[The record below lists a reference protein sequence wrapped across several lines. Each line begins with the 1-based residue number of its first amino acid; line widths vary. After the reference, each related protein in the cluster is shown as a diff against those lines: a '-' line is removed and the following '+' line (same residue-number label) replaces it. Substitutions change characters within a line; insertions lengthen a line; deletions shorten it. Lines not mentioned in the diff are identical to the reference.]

1 MPEGIYNV
9 SCTEDKKGTFTPTKH
24 QIETLHT
31 FLNSKY
37 KGMLLY
43 HKLGSG
49 KTCTSIM
56 IADAMLK
63 KKKVNKIF
71 VLTPGSLRSGW
82 IDEYCQLCGDD
93 KRRLKDKYTFIT
105 YNYSVGNILPDFNN
119 SLVIIDEV
127 HNLINGAKNGS
138 KHPTLIYDKIAKAN
152 CRILALSGTPI
163 FNFVYEFALL
173 GNLLKPDGTFPEIRK
188 KTGIDTHIFMKLF
201 DINEDGTLIPKN
213 PTFIKRKLDG
223 IISYYPGAGE
233 EYVPE
238 IIEVEPI
245 KVEMTH
251 QQELNYWE
259 EKLKEEKLSR
269 PPRETLKYEKP
280 ALYEQLQ
287 KLYAMAQKNIL
298 SRKAS
303 NFFYPEEINDKPDMS
318 KPIQDLPN
326 VPNQGWIDKKMFSD
340 GQLTKIYST
349 KFAAFLTNLVAHL
362 NQKHVLFTTFKDKA
376 GVYLIKN
383 ILNMCG
389 ISSEIFS
396 GDLDDSQRKSLLRRF
411 NSEKNKYGDII
422 RILLVTEA
430 GAEGIS
436 ILDARHMHILESS
449 NRINKTIQAI
459 GRVARFK
466 SHMRLPP
473 AERNIKV
480 WRYWSVAS
488 PGEITIQKEIINRD
502 GEKEKINQ
510 IISDKKAIDEILY
523 EKGMKTVRG
532 INSFLKLLEN
542 NSVTKSHLEK

>member
-1 MPEGIYNV
+1 MPKGIYNV
-9 SCTEDKKGTFTPTKH
+9 KCTEDKKGTFTPTKH
-24 QIETLHT
+24 QLDTLQA

-63 KKKVNKIF
+63 EKKVNKIF

-82 IDEYCQLCGDD
+82 LEEYCQLCGDD
-93 KRRLKDKYTFIT
+93 KKTLEDKYTFIT
-105 YNYSVGNILPDFNN
+105 YNYHVGNNLPDFNN

-127 HNLINGAKNGS
+127 HNLINGSKNKS
-138 KHPTLIYDKIAKAN
+138 THPTLIYDKILKSN

-163 FNFVYEFALL
+163 YNFIYEFALL
-173 GNLLKPDGTFPEIRK
+173 GNLLKPDGSFPEIRK
-188 KTGIDTHIFMKLF
+188 KTGTDTHIFMNLF
-201 DINEDGTLIPKN
+201 KIEENGTLNPKN
-213 PTFIKRKLDG
+213 TTTMKRKLDG

-233 EYVPE
+233 EYVPK
-238 IIEVEPI
+238 IIEVQPI
-245 KVEMTH
+245 KVQMTH
-251 QQELNYWE
+251 PQEMNYWE
-259 EKLKEEKLSR
+259 KKIQEEKLSK
-269 PPRETLKYEKP
+269 PPRESLKYEKP
-280 ALYEQLQ
+280 ELYKQLQ
-287 KLYAMAQKNIL
+287 QLYVMAKKNIL

-303 NFFYPEEINDKPDMS
+303 NFFYPEEINDIPDMP
-318 KPIQDLPN
+318 KHLN
-326 VPNQGWIDKKMFSD
+326 GWIDKKIFSN

-362 NQKHVLFTTFKDKA
+362 SKKHVVFTFFKDKA

-396 GDLDDSQRKSLLRRF
+396 GDLDDSQRKNLLRRF
-411 NSEKNKYGDII
+411 NSPKNKDGDII
-422 RILLVTEA
+422 RVLLVTEA

-436 ILDARHMHILESS
+436 ILEARHMHILESS
-449 NRINKTIQAI
+449 NRMIRTIQAI
-459 GRVARFK
+459 GRVARYK
-466 SHMRLPP
+466 SHTRLPLK
-473 AERNIKV
+473 ERNIKV

-488 PGEITIQKEIINRD
+488 PDEITIQKQITNRD

-510 IISDKKAIDEILY
+510 IITNKKAIDEILY
-523 EKGMKTVRG
+523 ENGMKTITS

-542 NSVTKSHLEK
+542 NSVTNSH

>member
-1 MPEGIYNV
+1 MPDGIYNV

-24 QIETLHT
+24 QLETLQA
-31 FLNSKY
+31 FLKSKY

-49 KTCTSIM
+49 KTCTSII

-63 KKKVNKIF
+63 KKKVDKIF

-93 KRRLKDKYTFIT
+93 KRTLEDKYTFIT

-127 HNLINGAKNGS
+127 HNLINGAKNKS

-245 KVEMTH
+245 KVEMTR

-303 NFFYPEEINDKPDMS
+303 NFFYPEEINDKPDMP
-318 KPIQDLPN
+318 KPLQDLPD
-326 VPNQGWIDKKMFSD
+326 VSNQGWIDKKMFSD

-362 NQKHVLFTTFKDKA
+362 NQKHVLFTIFKDKA

-411 NSEKNKYGDII
+411 NSEKNKYGNII

-466 SHMRLPP
+466 SHMRLPLD
-473 AERNIKV
+473 ERNITV

-510 IISDKKAIDEILY
+510 IISNKKAIDEILY